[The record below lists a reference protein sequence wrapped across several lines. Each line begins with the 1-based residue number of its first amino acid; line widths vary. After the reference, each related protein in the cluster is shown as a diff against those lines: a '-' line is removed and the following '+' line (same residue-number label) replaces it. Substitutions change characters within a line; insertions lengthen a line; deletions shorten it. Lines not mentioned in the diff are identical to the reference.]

1 MKKLEEYNK
10 NRNNNLK
17 TDYDYQLIVHDLI
30 ERYGIQNKI
39 DFCILAS
46 NWSRNKLDRKKVIEE
61 YNRQKDK
68 R

>member
-10 NRNNNLK
+10 NSNNNLNP
-17 TDYDYQLIVHDLI
+17 DYDYQLIVHDLI
-30 ERYGIQNKI
+30 EWYGIQNKI
-39 DFCILAS
+39 NFCILAS